1 MSTTP
6 TTTSLVDLAA
16 RRQLPHHQYMDPATV
31 EWIKANRPDLGAAWT
46 SPLRPASKHLLGRS
60 ALPASW
66 LAEPRLQDS
75 LHGVR
80 HSMRTATLAALLA
93 EIHGLDDAD
102 TATVVLAA
110 AVHDCQRLHDKD
122 DRGHGARAAI
132 WLAANADTVWTHF
145 GTVAT
150 PRRIIQAATAIRLH
164 DLPYDAFCS
173 DDRADYARA
182 ELICDLVKAADALDR
197 YRLPKLS
204 WWPDVRHVREPA
216 FDQLRAVAFD
226 LVAVS
231 ETAHLAGASSAEAV
245 RFALAEKGLV

>member
-1 MSTTP
+1 MSTTR

-16 RRQLPHHQYMDPATV
+16 RKQLPHHQYMDPATI
-31 EWIKANRPDLGAAWT
+31 EWIKANRPDLGAAWPP
-46 SPLRPASKHLLGRS
+46 PLRWASKHILSRS
-60 ALPASW
+60 ALPATW
-66 LAEPRLQDS
+66 LAEPRLHDS

-80 HSMRTATLAALLA
+80 HSMRTAALAALLA
-93 EIHGLDDAD
+93 EIHELDDTDA
-102 TATVVLAA
+102 ATVVLAA
-110 AVHDCQRLHDKD
+110 AVHDCQRLHDQD

-132 WLAANADTVWTHF
+132 WLAANADNVWTHF
-145 GTVAT
+145 GLVAT

-173 DDRADYARA
+173 DDQADYHRA

-204 WWPDVRHVREPA
+204 WWPDARHVREPA
-216 FDQLRAVAFD
+216 FEQLRAVAFD
-226 LVAVS
+226 LVVVS

-245 RFALAEKGLV
+245 LYALAEKGLV